1 MIKISNRLESLVKY
15 VNPLD
20 QVIDVGC
27 DHALLDIFLVQSKI
41 VNHIYVS
48 DVNQNA
54 LDNGKNN
61 IEKYELQNNITPV
74 LSYGIEKINNFDV
87 DTIIISGMGS
97 KTIIDILSSP
107 NLNKIYKLILQS
119 NNNYGDLRRFLKE
132 KNYKIIEEEIVKD
145 GKKTYIN
152 IIALKSKIMFDY
164 DAKELEFGPIL
175 IKNAQNIDYFKEVL
189 GSYER
194 IAYASGND
202 ELKEKVKMLEEIIED
217 LSD

>member
-41 VNHIYVS
+41 INHIYVS

-152 IIALKSKIMFDY
+152 IIALKSNIMFDY

-194 IAYASGND
+194 IAYSSGND